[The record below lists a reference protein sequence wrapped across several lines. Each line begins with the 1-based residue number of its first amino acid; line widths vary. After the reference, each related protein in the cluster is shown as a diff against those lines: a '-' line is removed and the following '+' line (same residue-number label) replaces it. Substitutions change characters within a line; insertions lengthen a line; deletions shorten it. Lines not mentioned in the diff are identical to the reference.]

1 MDDPLNIPQRPLE
14 DPREESQ
21 ENASKSAAGQD
32 PEPAHERSAGFVT
45 GVAPDGCGLSFQAGS
60 KWSPHPL
67 EPTQIRT
74 ALPSAARGVDETSRK
89 RHLRHNL
96 LLLLSLT
103 LAAFVLTAWI
113 LVRVDS
119 PVGISSTGP
128 KEIVSAQLRAL
139 DRGELR
145 PAYDMFSARYRQQV
159 SFDVWHELI
168 VTHWRMFHAE
178 VLRAGEPAQTGPGV
192 TLEIHLRG
200 SDDKDYRA
208 RFMLI
213 RLEGRWWIDDVH
225 WAEESDEQNTVRT

>member
-14 DPREESQ
+14 DPHEEHQ
-21 ENASKSAAGQD
+21 EKASESAARQD
-32 PEPAHERSAGFVT
+32 AEPALERSAGS
-45 GVAPDGCGLSFQAGS
+45 VAAVGLDGCGLY
-60 KWSPHPL
+60 L

-74 ALPSAARGVDETSRK
+74 VLPSAARGVEETSRK
-89 RHLRHNL
+89 RRLRQNL

-128 KEIVSAQLRAL
+128 QDIVSAQLRAL

-178 VLRAGEPAQTGPGV
+178 VLRAGKPAQTGPGV

-208 RFMLI
+208 RFVLI